1 MYKPNYKCPYAAVV
15 GAVNI
20 DIGGRSYKPLI
31 PRDSNPGTVSISPG
45 GVGRNI
51 AHNIRLLGADVKF
64 ITAMGDDLYAKQIAE
79 HCGQIGIDL
88 SCSVNIK
95 GVSTS
100 TYLFIAGPDGD
111 MSLAISD
118 TDIAGY
124 ITPDFIKDRLDVLNN
139 AAAVVFDTN
148 LTEETI
154 KFIAENCAAPLFTDP
169 VSVSKA
175 YKLKPALKYLH
186 TIKPNVIEAELLSGI
201 KITDGRSLEK
211 AARYIVD
218 KGVKNVFI
226 TLGDKG
232 VFFKSADEEAF
243 IPASPAEVINTTG
256 AGDAFCA
263 TLVWSFINGIKPA
276 DAALYGSAASAMTIE
291 TRETI
296 NERLNLNEIKAR
308 LGQ

>member
-1 MYKPNYKCPYAAVV
+1 MYKTNDKCPYAVVV

-20 DIGGRSYKPLI
+20 DIGGRSFKPLI
-31 PRDSNPGTVSISPG
+31 AKDSNPGTVSISPG

-64 ITAMGDDLYAKQIAE
+64 MTAMGDDLYAKQIAE
-79 HCGQIGIDL
+79 HCKQIGIDL

-95 GVSTS
+95 GGSTS

-111 MSLAISD
+111 MALAISD
-118 TDIAGY
+118 TDIAKY
-124 ITPDFIKDRLDVLNN
+124 ITPDFISERLDILNN
-139 AAAVVFDTN
+139 ASAVVFDTN

-154 KFIAENCAAPLFTDP
+154 RFIAENCTAPLFTDP

-175 YKLKPALKYLH
+175 YKLKPVLKYLH
-186 TIKPNVIEAELLSGI
+186 TIKPNVIEAELLSGV
-201 KITDGRSLEK
+201 KITDETSLK
-211 AARYIVD
+211 AAAKALTD
-218 KGVKNVFI
+218 TGVKNVFI

-232 VFFKSADEEAF
+232 VLFKSTAEELF
-243 IPASPAEVINTTG
+243 VPAPSAKVINTTG

-263 TLVWSFINGIKPA
+263 ALVWAFINGIKPA
-276 DAALYGSAASAMTIE
+276 EAALYGSAASALAIE
-291 TRETI
+291 TEETI

-308 LGQ
+308 LGR